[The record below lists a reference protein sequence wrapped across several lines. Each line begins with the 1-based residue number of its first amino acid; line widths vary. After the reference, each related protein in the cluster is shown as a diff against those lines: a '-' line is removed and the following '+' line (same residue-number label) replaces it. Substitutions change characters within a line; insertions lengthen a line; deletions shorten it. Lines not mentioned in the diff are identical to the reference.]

1 MKNILVTGGSRGIGK
16 QIVKSCIDNDYKV
29 HFTYSKD
36 LSAAKSIS
44 NDINSK
50 NLTFSKCDLNNV
62 NEIIKLFKDLKERF
76 KFLDGLVN
84 NAGISGG
91 TNSIKNLLEKEINE
105 VLNVNIKSIII
116 SCREVIPLMSV
127 KQGARGGSI
136 VNISSMASTI
146 GGRKGKTLYAASK
159 GAVDVFTIGAAK
171 ELASEEIRI
180 NAIRPG
186 VIKTDMVEKELNGDK
201 DKEIHYTKSLPFNRF
216 GKPKEVAD
224 MVCWLLSDKSSFVS
238 GARIDI
244 SGGGFVI

>member
-1 MKNILVTGGSRGIGK
+1 M
-16 QIVKSCIDNDYKV
+16 
-29 HFTYSKD
+29 
-36 LSAAKSIS
+36 AACK
-44 NDINSK
+44 
-50 NLTFSKCDLNNV
+50 
-62 NEIIKLFKDLKERF
+62 
-76 KFLDGLVN
+76 
-84 NAGISGG
+84 
-91 TNSIKNLLEKEINE
+91 
-105 VLNVNIKSIII
+105 
-116 SCREVIPLMSV
+116 P
-127 KQGARGGSI
+127 
-136 VNISSMASTI
+136 MASTI

-186 VIKTDMVEKELNGDK
+186 VIKTDMVEKELNGNK
-201 DKEIHYTKSLPFNRF
+201 DKETHYTKSIPFKRF